1 MEIFKEYANLYD
13 LIYSEKDYKKEVFYI
28 DKLIQT
34 ATPGAN
40 SILEFGC
47 GTGKHSRYLSELGY
61 KMIGVDISPEMIQ
74 RATMES
80 LTSTSKRIKNNKYV
94 LGNIKEVKFKKKFD
108 CVLSLFHVISYIES
122 TSDLEKTFGN
132 AHEHLNDR
140 GLFVFD
146 CWFGPAVL
154 SDPPKDRINKYE
166 NNENI
171 VYRIVTPEIDFI
183 NNVVSVNIEI
193 IHFDRKT
200 NRINEF
206 NEIHKMRYLFDPEIE
221 SLFKKFGF
229 KLVRREE
236 MLTGN
241 IPNRHTWSVCYVAK
255 KNECQK

>member
-13 LIYSEKDYKKEVFYI
+13 LIYIDKDYEKEARYI
-28 DKLIQT
+28 DKLIQ
-34 ATPGAN
+34 ATIPGVN

-61 KMIGVDISPEMIQ
+61 EMIGVDISHEMIQ
-74 RATMES
+74 RATMERRTC
-80 LTSTSKRIKNNKYV
+80 TSERFKKNKYV

-108 CVLSLFHVISYIES
+108 CVLSLFHVISYLES

-154 SDPPKDRINKYE
+154 SDPPKDRIKKYE
-166 NNENI
+166 NSENI
-171 VYRIVTPEIDFI
+171 MYRIVTPEIDLR
-183 NNVVSVNIEI
+183 NNVVSVNINI
-193 IHFDRKT
+193 IQFDRKT

-206 NEIHKMRYLFDPEIE
+206 TETHKMRYLFDIEIE

-229 KLVRREE
+229 KLVKREE

-241 IPNRHTWSVCYVAK
+241 IPNRHTWSVCYAAK
-255 KNECQK
+255 KNE